1 MSDILDYL
9 QWRGDL
15 TFDKSPFNEVDNL
28 ILSQLSYVNYDGIVP
43 GPSYDEQITLEEAC
57 VLFYKMHTEK
67 EVAADKSF
75 IRLAP
80 VLLKHAATT
89 ERFKHIGL
97 YNYVSK
103 LDYKEEKQ
111 FSALHYRLDGETIY
125 VAYRGTDDTILGWK
139 EDFNMAFLAAVPSQ
153 IEAVNYLNATLKQPP
168 NNVYIGGHSKGG
180 NLAIYA
186 ATQCNPKIKPYI
198 VEIFNNDGPGFDEHM
213 LESRLYQEMLP
224 RITTIVPQSS
234 VIGMLLE
241 HEEEYKVIKS
251 KQLGI
256 MQHDAMSWEVLGN
269 SFVTCDTVSKGSQIL
284 DHTLK
289 SWLRTISKEE
299 REQFTDVLYEILE
312 TTGAKTLSDLST
324 SRLKKINKLL
334 KSYNAL
340 DEATKTKLTHMVSQ
354 LASTYYQ
361 MFKESLLSKPSAAK
375 PKGITMNN
383 KS

>member
-28 ILSQLSYVNYDGIVP
+28 ILSQLAYVNYDGIVP

-57 VLFYKMHTEK
+57 DLFYKMHTEK

-80 VLLKHAATT
+80 VLLKHAAAT

-111 FSALHYRLDGETIY
+111 FSALHYQLDDETIY

-139 EDFNMAFLAAVPSQ
+139 EDFNMTFLAAVPSQ
-153 IEAVNYLNATLKQPP
+153 IEAARYLNATLKCPP
-168 NNVYIGGHSKGG
+168 KNVYIGGHSKGG

-186 ATQCNPKIKPYI
+186 ATQCDPKIKPYI

-213 LESRLYQEMLP
+213 LESTLYQEMLS
-224 RITTIVPQSS
+224 RITTIIPQSS

-241 HEEEYKVIKS
+241 HEEAYKVIKS

-299 REQFTDVLYEILE
+299 REQFTDALYEILE

-340 DEATKTKLTHMVSQ
+340 DEATKAKLTQMVSQ

-361 MFKESLLSKPSAAK
+361 MFKESILSKPSAAK
-375 PKGITMNN
+375 PKGSTTNN
-383 KS
+383 N